1 MFAGCWPPVINPGCY
16 QRQDLQQQQKDKW
29 GVDDFHGIYVAQV
42 INFCIIILQIW
53 SVPKITFC
61 ESGQVYCLKAIL
73 LPINCRKMELFPKGV
88 ATDQTAPRRPF
99 PVQSQGISSH
109 SLVALARTLEY
120 FLPLKLWPSRL
131 LLENKSC
138 MSRFDFTYCSSGFV
152 FAFGDFSFLWQ
163 LFMFQKISKAATL
176 FRYFTFQW
184 GHVITHSSRQEWHQ
198 RSHRLDHIIWQIWD
212 VILIFIWSNQGALF
226 SATFPC
232 QISFLINNGCLSYN
246 NLFAVDCCAFQW
258 GYRMGGK
265 MQEQESNLTSK
276 VGSSFLY
283 GGW

>member
-1 MFAGCWPPVINPGCY
+1 
-16 QRQDLQQQQKDKW
+16 
-29 GVDDFHGIYVAQV
+29 
-42 INFCIIILQIW
+42 
-53 SVPKITFC
+53 
-61 ESGQVYCLKAIL
+61 
-73 LPINCRKMELFPKGV
+73 MELFPKGV

-163 LFMFQKISKAATL
+163 LFIFQKMSKAATL

-232 QISFLINNGCLSYN
+232 QMSCHLSSVICNKPTCMSEFGIFSSCCLHLATY
-246 NLFAVDCCAFQW
+246 F
-258 GYRMGGK
+258 YTT
-265 MQEQESNLTSK
+265 LTHGP
-276 VGSSFLY
+276 VPI
-283 GGW
+283 

>member
-1 MFAGCWPPVINPGCY
+1 
-16 QRQDLQQQQKDKW
+16 
-29 GVDDFHGIYVAQV
+29 
-42 INFCIIILQIW
+42 
-53 SVPKITFC
+53 
-61 ESGQVYCLKAIL
+61 
-73 LPINCRKMELFPKGV
+73 MELFPRGV

-138 MSRFDFTYCSSGFV
+138 QSRFDFTYCSSGFV

-163 LFMFQKISKAATL
+163 LFIFQKMSKAATL

-226 SATFPC
+226 SATFLC
-232 QISFLINNGCLSYN
+232 QSRPFISYVNRTIIIWLTHRALIT
-246 NLFAVDCCAFQW
+246 
-258 GYRMGGK
+258 R
-265 MQEQESNLTSK
+265 
-276 VGSSFLY
+276 
-283 GGW
+283 

>member
-1 MFAGCWPPVINPGCY
+1 MEKESRYCFSRGENEEFLNKILTASQYCCLPPGLWSIAGI
-16 QRQDLQQQQKDKW
+16 
-29 GVDDFHGIYVAQV
+29 
-42 INFCIIILQIW
+42 
-53 SVPKITFC
+53 
-61 ESGQVYCLKAIL
+61 GQVYCLKAIL
-73 LPINCRKMELFPKGV
+73 LPINCRKMELFPRGV

-131 LLENKSC
+131 LLEIKSC
-138 MSRFDFTYCSSGFV
+138 QSRFDFTYCSSGFV

-232 QISFLINNGCLSYN
+232 QISF
-246 NLFAVDCCAFQW
+246 
-258 GYRMGGK
+258 M
-265 MQEQESNLTSK
+265 
-276 VGSSFLY
+276 
-283 GGW
+283 

>member
-1 MFAGCWPPVINPGCY
+1 
-16 QRQDLQQQQKDKW
+16 
-29 GVDDFHGIYVAQV
+29 
-42 INFCIIILQIW
+42 
-53 SVPKITFC
+53 
-61 ESGQVYCLKAIL
+61 
-73 LPINCRKMELFPKGV
+73 MELFPRGV

-138 MSRFDFTYCSSGFV
+138 QSRFDFTYCSSGFV

-232 QISFLINNGCLSYN
+232 QMSFIPISIAMSKHVQKDLSHYLRFYYQYQHN
-246 NLFAVDCCAFQW
+246 STENPSRHIFSECRLV
-258 GYRMGGK
+258 
-265 MQEQESNLTSK
+265 
-276 VGSSFLY
+276 
-283 GGW
+283 

>member
-1 MFAGCWPPVINPGCY
+1 MNLSLDSLMGASGLQSSLKWENSKQGFVRKSDRSIYNRTRVTQGVTWTCWSLMVNAEEMKTALVTQSVCQPFI
-16 QRQDLQQQQKDKW
+16 KTT
-29 GVDDFHGIYVAQV
+29 QV
-42 INFCIIILQIW
+42 ILKQVRCTMLT
-53 SVPKITFC
+53 K
-61 ESGQVYCLKAIL
+61 SGQVYCLKAIL
-73 LPINCRKMELFPKGV
+73 LPINCRKMELFPRGI

-138 MSRFDFTYCSSGFV
+138 QSRFDFTYCSSGFV

-163 LFMFQKISKAATL
+163 LFIFQKISKAATL

-184 GHVITHSSRQEWHQ
+184 GHVITHSSRQEWYQ

-232 QISFLINNGCLSYN
+232 QISFIIVN
-246 NLFAVDCCAFQW
+246 
-258 GYRMGGK
+258 
-265 MQEQESNLTSK
+265 
-276 VGSSFLY
+276 
-283 GGW
+283 

>member
-1 MFAGCWPPVINPGCY
+1 
-16 QRQDLQQQQKDKW
+16 
-29 GVDDFHGIYVAQV
+29 
-42 INFCIIILQIW
+42 
-53 SVPKITFC
+53 
-61 ESGQVYCLKAIL
+61 
-73 LPINCRKMELFPKGV
+73 MELFPKGV

-232 QISFLINNGCLSYN
+232 QISFNQVLHLTFETVYPDG
-246 NLFAVDCCAFQW
+246 
-258 GYRMGGK
+258 
-265 MQEQESNLTSK
+265 NLTSQVLERRSLLSSPLLLTTCPPWPVTSNLWRREQLEK
-276 VGSSFLY
+276 VRRRCLNVGCGAGRGSSCGPAEYTLFIGRKYDFGKLLVL
-283 GGW
+283 

>member
-1 MFAGCWPPVINPGCY
+1 
-16 QRQDLQQQQKDKW
+16 
-29 GVDDFHGIYVAQV
+29 
-42 INFCIIILQIW
+42 
-53 SVPKITFC
+53 
-61 ESGQVYCLKAIL
+61 
-73 LPINCRKMELFPKGV
+73 MELFPRGV

-109 SLVALARTLEY
+109 DLVALARTLEY

-131 LLENKSC
+131 LLENKSY

-163 LFMFQKISKAATL
+163 LFIFQKMSKAATL

-232 QISFLINNGCLSYN
+232 QISF
-246 NLFAVDCCAFQW
+246 
-258 GYRMGGK
+258 K
-265 MQEQESNLTSK
+265 MC
-276 VGSSFLY
+276 
-283 GGW
+283 

>member
-1 MFAGCWPPVINPGCY
+1 
-16 QRQDLQQQQKDKW
+16 
-29 GVDDFHGIYVAQV
+29 
-42 INFCIIILQIW
+42 
-53 SVPKITFC
+53 
-61 ESGQVYCLKAIL
+61 
-73 LPINCRKMELFPKGV
+73 MELFPRGV

-109 SLVALARTLEY
+109 DLVAWARTLEY

-163 LFMFQKISKAATL
+163 LFIFQKMSKAATL

-232 QISFLINNGCLSYN
+232 QICARPLKSLPRFLHRCLT
-246 NLFAVDCCAFQW
+246 LKMFFGREAF
-258 GYRMGGK
+258 
-265 MQEQESNLTSK
+265 ESVCKGPSL
-276 VGSSFLY
+276 
-283 GGW
+283 

>member
-1 MFAGCWPPVINPGCY
+1 
-16 QRQDLQQQQKDKW
+16 
-29 GVDDFHGIYVAQV
+29 
-42 INFCIIILQIW
+42 
-53 SVPKITFC
+53 
-61 ESGQVYCLKAIL
+61 
-73 LPINCRKMELFPKGV
+73 MELFPRGV

-138 MSRFDFTYCSSGFV
+138 QSRFDFTYCSSGFV

-232 QISFLINNGCLSYN
+232 QISFLYSNCQLAGLVSSCSYYQSSYLSRISRI
-246 NLFAVDCCAFQW
+246 LFVTW
-258 GYRMGGK
+258 R
-265 MQEQESNLTSK
+265 N
-276 VGSSFLY
+276 VSFLY
-283 GGW
+283 SSKCMWRKICAE

>member
-1 MFAGCWPPVINPGCY
+1 
-16 QRQDLQQQQKDKW
+16 
-29 GVDDFHGIYVAQV
+29 
-42 INFCIIILQIW
+42 
-53 SVPKITFC
+53 
-61 ESGQVYCLKAIL
+61 
-73 LPINCRKMELFPKGV
+73 MELFPRGV

-138 MSRFDFTYCSSGFV
+138 RSRFDFTYCSSGFV

-232 QISFLINNGCLSYN
+232 QISYKIIEFY
-246 NLFAVDCCAFQW
+246 
-258 GYRMGGK
+258 YRMSTNY
-265 MQEQESNLTSK
+265 QLC
-276 VGSSFLY
+276 
-283 GGW
+283 

>member
-1 MFAGCWPPVINPGCY
+1 
-16 QRQDLQQQQKDKW
+16 
-29 GVDDFHGIYVAQV
+29 
-42 INFCIIILQIW
+42 
-53 SVPKITFC
+53 
-61 ESGQVYCLKAIL
+61 
-73 LPINCRKMELFPKGV
+73 MELFPKGV

-138 MSRFDFTYCSSGFV
+138 QSRFDFTYCSPGFV

-163 LFMFQKISKAATL
+163 LFIFQKMSKAATL

-212 VILIFIWSNQGALF
+212 VILICIWSNQGALF

-232 QISFLINNGCLSYN
+232 QISFWPFDHLDGTTLKRFWYN
-246 NLFAVDCCAFQW
+246 FDNFQTILDNSW
-258 GYRMGGK
+258 KTLR
-265 MQEQESNLTSK
+265 QL
-276 VGSSFLY
+276 
-283 GGW
+283 